1 MTESDHWI
9 WWQEDEEAEPAEA
22 RPRRRQLN
30 VGMRQITGV
39 SSGFGTFVLVNAFMM
54 YSAFQE
60 NIVHGKDMN
69 LLAQA
74 VGLIVLAFGLGGFL
88 AWRLEGFARLYGIG
102 LMTGWTFMTLFSL
115 GFCTGLSG

>member
-1 MTESDHWI
+1 MSESDQWI
-9 WWQEDEEAEPAEA
+9 WWQQDEGEDEPAQE
-22 RPRRRQLN
+22 RPRRRHLT

-39 SSGFGTFVLVNAFMM
+39 SSGFGTFILVNAFMM

-74 VGLIVLAFGLGGFL
+74 VSLIVLAFGLGGFL

-115 GFCTGLSG
+115 GFCTGLN

>member
-1 MTESDHWI
+1 MTESDQWI
-9 WWQEDEEAEPAEA
+9 WWQEDEGGETAEE
-22 RPRRRQLN
+22 RPRRRHLN

-39 SSGFGTFVLVNAFMM
+39 SCGFGTFILVNAFMM

-60 NIVHGKDMN
+60 NIVHGKDMS

-115 GFCTGLSG
+115 GFCTGLS